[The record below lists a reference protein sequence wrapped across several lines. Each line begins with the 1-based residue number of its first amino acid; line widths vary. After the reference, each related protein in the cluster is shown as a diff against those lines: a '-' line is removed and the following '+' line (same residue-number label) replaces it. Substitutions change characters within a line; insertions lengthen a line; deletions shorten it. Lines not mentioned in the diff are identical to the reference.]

1 MSSRRILCIEDDA
14 DTCELLAT
22 WLGLHNCLVT
32 SASTMARGVE
42 LAQQQPFDLYLIDS
56 RLPDGTGVEV
66 CNRIRAFDSQTP
78 ILFWSGDD
86 EGHDHA
92 YVAGAQAFVAK
103 PIDPDPFMKT
113 IERLLNAQGKERRGR
128 SDAASSS
135 AD

>member
-32 SASTMARGVE
+32 SASTMVRGVE

-113 IERLLNAQGKERRGR
+113 IERLLNAQGKERRSR

>member
-113 IERLLNAQGKERRGR
+113 IERLLNAQGKERRAR

>member
-22 WLGLHNCLVT
+22 WLGLYNCLVT

-42 LAQQQPFDLYLIDS
+42 LAQQQAFDLYLIDS

-66 CNRIRAFDSQTP
+66 CNRIRAFDSHTP

-86 EGHDHA
+86 EGDHA
-92 YVAGAQAFVAK
+92 YVAGAQAFIAK

-113 IERLLNAQGKERRGR
+113 IEKLLNAKGR
-128 SDAASSS
+128 EAKRSL
-135 AD
+135 